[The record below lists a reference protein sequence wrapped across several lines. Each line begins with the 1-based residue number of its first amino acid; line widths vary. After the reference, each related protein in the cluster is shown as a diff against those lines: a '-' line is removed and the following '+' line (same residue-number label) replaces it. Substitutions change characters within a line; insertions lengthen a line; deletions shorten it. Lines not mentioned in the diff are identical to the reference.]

1 MNSFHA
7 RGLSMDPLIREG
19 DVVLVKPIEENIIR
33 LGDILAFKQKDSQ
46 IITGHRLIKKTRSS
60 DGVSYILQGD
70 FNTSGV
76 DEILYKDI
84 IGKVVGLQRDDRLF
98 SVDTLYE
105 RILKYIWNSFYL
117 SGKAILIFLKW
128 RSIWFKISMLINPRF
143 SMKSPA
149 QLVATIREKFNQKE
163 EVDFNNQYLTIEF
176 EDWEEAV
183 VKRFMDKRGA
193 SILDVGCG
201 SGREAIQLAKLGF
214 NVIGVDIAHEMVKA
228 AHKNIEKTDLKIDFK
243 VMAAS
248 EIEFPEASFD
258 YCMFSLNVYSFIPSR
273 ALRIETLKR
282 IKKCLKPDGI
292 IFLSAYIIK
301 RPLFSA
307 HRLIGILRKLR
318 NFIMPLFLSS
328 EAGDIWIR
336 GVSPLS
342 RVDKFCFCHF
352 FYSEGE
358 ILKEIREAGFKP
370 MESKID
376 NIFMAMN

>member
-1 MNSFHA
+1 
-7 RGLSMDPLIREG
+7 MDPLIREG
-19 DVVLVKPIEENIIR
+19 DVVLVKPIKKEDIM

-46 IITGHRLIKKTRSS
+46 IITGHRLIKVTRSP
-60 DGVSYILQGD
+60 DRVSYILQGD
-70 FNTSGV
+70 FSTSGA
-76 DEILYKDI
+76 DEIFYEDI
-84 IGKVVGLQRDDRLF
+84 IGKVVGLQRDDRVF
-98 SVDTLYE
+98 AIDTLYE
-105 RILKYIWNSFYL
+105 RILKNIWNSFYL
-117 SGKAILIFLKW
+117 CGKAILIFLKW
-128 RSIWFKISMLINPRF
+128 RSIWFRIGILINPSYF
-143 SMKSPA
+143 MKSPA
-149 QLVATIREKFNQKE
+149 QLVATTREKFNQKE
-163 EVDFNNQYLTIEF
+163 EVDFNNQYLTAEF

-183 VKRFMDKRGA
+183 VKRFMNRKGV

-214 NVIGVDIAHEMVKA
+214 NVIGIDIAPEMVKA
-228 AHKNIEKTDLKIDFK
+228 AHKNIEKLDLKIDFK

-258 YCMFSLNVYSFIPSR
+258 FCMFSLNVYSFIPSR

-282 IKKCLKPDGI
+282 IKKSLKPNGL

-307 HRLIGILRKLR
+307 HRLIGLLRKLR

-328 EAGDIWIR
+328 EAGDVWIR

-342 RVDKFCFCHF
+342 RVDKFCFCHY
-352 FYSEGE
+352 FYSE
-358 ILKEIREAGFKP
+358 KEIINEIIGSGLKP

-376 NIFMAMN
+376 NIFMAIN

>member
-19 DVVLVKPIEENIIR
+19 DIVLLKPVEENIIR

-46 IITGHRLIKKTRSS
+46 IITGHRLIKVTRFP
-60 DGVSYILQGD
+60 DRVSYILQGD
-70 FNTSGV
+70 FSTSGG
-76 DEILYKDI
+76 DEILYEDI
-84 IGKVVGLQRDDRLF
+84 IGKVVGLMREGRVF
-98 SVDTLYE
+98 AMDTLYD
-105 RILKYIWNSFYL
+105 RILKNIWNSFHL
-117 SGKAILIFLKW
+117 SGRTILIFLKW
-128 RSIWFKISMLINPRF
+128 RSIWFKINMLINPRF
-143 SMKSPA
+143 FMKSPA

-163 EVDFNNQYLTIEF
+163 EVDFNNQYLKNGF

-183 VKRFMDKRGA
+183 VKGFMNKKGA

-214 NVIGVDIAHEMVKA
+214 NVIGIDIAPEMVKA
-228 AHKNIEKTDLKIDFK
+228 AHKNIEKSDFKIDFK

-258 YCMFSLNVYSFIPSR
+258 YCLFSLNVYSFIPSR
-273 ALRIETLKR
+273 ALRIKTLKR
-282 IKKCLKPDGI
+282 IKKCLKPNGL
-292 IFLSAYIIK
+292 IFFSAYIIK

-318 NFIMPLFLSS
+318 NFVMPSFLSS
-328 EAGDIWIR
+328 EDGDIWIR

-358 ILKEIREAGFKP
+358 ILKEISEAGFKP

-376 NIFMAMN
+376 NIFMAIN